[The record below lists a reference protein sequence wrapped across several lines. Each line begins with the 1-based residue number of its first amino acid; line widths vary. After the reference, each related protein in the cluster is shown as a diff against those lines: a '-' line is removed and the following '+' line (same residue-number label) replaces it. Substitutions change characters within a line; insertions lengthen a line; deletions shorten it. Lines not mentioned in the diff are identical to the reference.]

1 MKKMILTMVAMMTL
15 ASGFAKTSHHRVTT
29 TSEAY
34 DMTVDMR
41 RLAAKLDLTDY
52 QMEAVQ
58 VIHSQF
64 TDAML
69 SAALSPRFERRAKVH
84 QAVGKDVHQMKR
96 VLDDKQFRTYM
107 LLLGTTLHNRGI

>member
-1 MKKMILTMVAMMTL
+1 MDVWGII
-15 ASGFAKTSHHRVTT
+15 SDFA
-29 TSEAY
+29 
-34 DMTVDMR
+34 
-41 RLAAKLDLTDY
+41 
-52 QMEAVQ
+52 
-58 VIHSQF
+58 
-64 TDAML
+64 DAML